1 MEDLLL
7 LKLLMLL
14 ILAIGCLGRHEQWW
28 LSSTLL
34 ITNLQVVLI
43 SVAIGELHPVRL
55 RAGKMLTNIATCE
68 TFI

>member
-7 LKLLMLL
+7 LKLL